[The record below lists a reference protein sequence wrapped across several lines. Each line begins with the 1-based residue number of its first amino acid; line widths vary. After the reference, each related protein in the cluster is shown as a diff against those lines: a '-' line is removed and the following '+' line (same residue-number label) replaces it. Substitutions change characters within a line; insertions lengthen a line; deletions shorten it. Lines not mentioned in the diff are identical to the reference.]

1 MNKPLR
7 LTLGDNTRGKLLKAM
22 LIIVWLLL
30 FAGFAVKAL
39 DAALNLDGS
48 GDEGFFLKELAS
60 FQTDGLW
67 RSFADGISHL
77 HVLLVSAVAAVVG
90 SPLLAGR
97 LLNII
102 LLVVALF
109 LGSLIIKNLN
119 LRRSVELV
127 TTASY
132 AYMLVFSQVG
142 KTFYRFINDPLMIVL
157 ALFSL
162 YLFQQYYKSNKTW
175 FFILA
180 SIASGM
186 MFWVRSFS
194 LLIWAGILAFLI
206 LQAAIRKPRLKG
218 ILLLACFVTISIAV
232 ALLVQIPSISENGR
246 LAFENKSGEGDWG
259 ARNWVTRYVRRSNGG
274 IFSYQRVD
282 WDEIERFKQ
291 EYGENAIPSSL
302 LGKVR
307 KDPKFMADNFVS
319 NLIIRIPYVL
329 LASIGIYFLLFLDLL
344 RRPRW
349 LFEKDTNQPRLLFL
363 LVAASVSLGVSLIII
378 NYIEQRW
385 LMAPVICVLLLAAV
399 HLDRRIA
406 PKWSRVLL
414 AIQCAFLMLT
424 GAGSLAAFIL

>member
-1 MNKPLR
+1 MK
-7 LTLGDNTRGKLLKAM
+7 LTLGGTGRDKLFKAV
-22 LIIVWLLL
+22 LIIIWLLL
-30 FAGFAVKAL
+30 IAGFVSNTL
-39 DAALNLDGS
+39 DATLNLTSS
-48 GDEGFFLKELAS
+48 GDEGFFTKELVR

-67 RSFADGISHL
+67 QSFSGGISHL
-77 HVLLVSAVAAVVG
+77 HVLLASVLAALVG

-97 LLNII
+97 LLNIF

-109 LGSLIIKNLN
+109 LGALIIQSLN
-119 LRRSVELV
+119 LRRSIELV
-127 TTASY
+127 TTVTY

-142 KTFYRFINDPLMIVL
+142 KTFFRFINDPLMIVL
-157 ALFSL
+157 ALFSF
-162 YLFQQYYKSNKTW
+162 YMFQLYYKSNKTW

-194 LLIWAGILAFLI
+194 LLIWAGILAFLMQ
-206 LQAAIRKPRLKG
+206 QAVIRKPRLKG
-218 ILLLACFVTISIAV
+218 IFLLACFVIISVAV

-246 LAFENKSGEGDWG
+246 LSFESKSGDGDWG

-291 EYGENAIPSSL
+291 EYGENAIPGSL

-329 LASIGIYFLLFLDLL
+329 FASIGIYFLLFLDLL

-363 LVAASVSLGVSLIII
+363 LVTASVSLGVSLIII

-414 AIQCAFLMLT
+414 ASQCAFLILA
-424 GAGSLAAFIL
+424 GVGSLAAFIL